1 MIPLSAIGLP
11 RHKPLKITP
20 IFLLLNILVFA
31 FELLSQNRTQI
42 FYEFGFIPRLFFEH
56 QPIPILTSE
65 GISTFTQAL
74 PSWATILSSMFIHG
88 SFMHL
93 ASNMLYLWVFGQHIE
108 RQLGYIQYTLLYL
121 ISGLGAS
128 LLHAYIEPS
137 SMIPT
142 VGASGAIAGI
152 LGAYIVIYPKTKI
165 RTLFL
170 FVFITVIN
178 IPAIYVLG
186 LWFIAQLFNGL
197 GSLVNL
203 NQTNIAY
210 WAHAGGFITGLLLIM
225 FRNFIN
231 GNRNYKNFQY

>member
-11 RHKPLKITP
+11 RNKPLKITP
-20 IFLLLNILVFA
+20 IFLLLNILIFV

-42 FYEFGFIPRLFFEH
+42 FYEFGFIPKFLFDNA
-56 QPIPILTSE
+56 PLPILTSE
-65 GISTFTQAL
+65 GIATFTQPL
-74 PSWATILSSMFIHG
+74 PAWATILSSMFIHG

-108 RQLGYIQYTLLYL
+108 RQLGYFQYTGLYL

-137 SMIPT
+137 SIIPT

-152 LGAYIVIYPKTKI
+152 LGAYIFLYPKTKI

-170 FVFITVIN
+170 FIFITVIN
-178 IPAIYVLG
+178 IPALYVLG

-231 GNRNYKNFQY
+231 RNKRYRNFQY

>member
-1 MIPLSAIGLP
+1 M
-11 RHKPLKITP
+11 T
-20 IFLLLNILVFA
+20 
-31 FELLSQNRTQI
+31 
-42 FYEFGFIPRLFFEH
+42 
-56 QPIPILTSE
+56 
-65 GISTFTQAL
+65 TF
-74 PSWATILSSMFIHG
+74 
-88 SFMHL
+88 
-93 ASNMLYLWVFGQHIE
+93 
-108 RQLGYIQYTLLYL
+108 
-121 ISGLGAS
+121 
-128 LLHAYIEPS
+128 
-137 SMIPT
+137 
-142 VGASGAIAGI
+142 
-152 LGAYIVIYPKTKI
+152 YPKTKI

-231 GNRNYKNFQY
+231 GNRNYKNFQ